1 MTPADVRDA
10 IVYCNAIAWGKVGAV
25 VAALA
30 LTYGVAMSIA
40 LVVYVY
46 LFRGRRMTRRRG
58 QTRQAPQNERSLVR
72 DSRCWTY
79 RTRGAAAVRSPGP
92 RNRGSLPFGWPA
104 TRQPPQKRS
113 VLGLTAGA
121 NPPHPKGAGVRSPGQ
136 LAPPSFAPGLF
147 LAWSCRCRAGSGGA
161 GRGQV
166 VPCAGAPQMPAAAFI
181 CPGGYL
187 GDPPKSRPDRLA
199 VEPDDMGLHGF
210 LVR

>member
-72 DSRCWTY
+72 DCRCWTY

-136 LAPPSFAPGLF
+136 LAPQLRPRAL
-147 LAWSCRCRAGSGGA
+147 SCVVLPLPRGKWGSRSWAG
-161 GRGQV
+161 
-166 VPCAGAPQMPAAAFI
+166 CALRRSPTNARRRV
-181 CPGGYL
+181 YL
-187 GDPPKSRPDRLA
+187 PRRVARSRPDRLA